1 MTEDDK
7 TIIKSI
13 ANEAINSRELVSEN
27 TCNLKH
33 AEVTEVKK
41 RINWVL
47 VTMILFVLT
56 LAGNFIMQY
65 SRATLQ
71 AKQVNNTEVKALTDA
86 VKTLVREIQ

>member
-1 MTEDDK
+1 MTEDDR

-13 ANEAINSRELVSEN
+13 ANEAINSRDLVSEN

-33 AEVTEVKK
+33 AEVTDVKK

-47 VTMILFVLT
+47 VVLIMFVIT

-71 AKQVNNTEVKALTDA
+71 AKQINNSEVSALTEA
-86 VKTLVREIQ
+86 VKILVKEIQ